1 MIQAFEVSKDL
12 KAGKDILGLRIPMSA
27 VRLLMEHLRVPLR
40 HAERTERDNL
50 CVEIKLSDD
59 IISSS

>member
-27 VRLLMEHLRVPLR
+27 VSVM
-40 HAERTERDNL
+40 
-50 CVEIKLSDD
+50 
-59 IISSS
+59 